1 MSKALMANKRFTLRT
16 KIQFLDLA
24 LTTLRVKSR
33 TKTMEE
39 NLDQRS
45 V

>member
-1 MSKALMANKRFTLRT
+1 MSKALMENRRFTLRT
-16 KIQFLDLA
+16 KIPFLDLA
-24 LTTLRVKSR
+24 LTTLRVKLK